1 MSSIGGGCRK
11 GRHRIGRRML
21 RMAGPLAGALISAN
35 AAQAQSQWDSVI
47 TNSNWYVSVPQ
58 MLAYGSSSTSFADPF
73 PVGDQTLW
81 ALGTSTD
88 GVFTG
93 TSSAELAVGPVTTT
107 SSMSIQ
113 GYVSP
118 SGQITMLFTD
128 PDTGLVTVGLGMM
141 REVDGVTTME
151 MQMITGT
158 SLLVTHWAYM
168 LPYDPATFTPP
179 SAQVV
184 PSNASPQWAWTEG
197 TPWRVISTA
206 LFGTTAPGRFVIT
219 DYKSGYFWGQGI
231 GPDGARFTLIGS
243 ITPEGK
249 VLFSALP
256 SDDPQ
261 LTNLYG
267 DVSGSAAGAAMLLGE
282 YDSTGTF
289 TGDFALT
296 TLVQPYALTLRA
308 MGNPAPLGAAQVLY
322 GIDGTLAGLFGPLA
336 PALGVLDGLTGP
348 ALSAALS
355 QTLPT
360 LAGNAARATYD
371 TQRGLQQIVAGRLAT
386 RTSGPGDD
394 TQVWL
399 QPFGGF
405 GSQSTQSGYAGYSA
419 SGGGVVAGVD
429 RAVSGDLTLGALFG
443 YADTSLTGTAI
454 GAPSSLDI
462 SSYAVGVYG
471 SYALRPGLALDLALD
486 GALNTNGAQRAL
498 GFMGTTARADY
509 DSTTLHA
516 GAALRQSVALA
527 TDLTVEPS
535 LRVDYGR
542 VDAGAYTETGAGAL
556 NLLVDSQSYQ
566 ELMLGAGLRGT
577 YRLAAPVSL
586 TGYVGAGYNVLDTGA
601 SISAAFLGGGTPF
614 LTPGADLSP
623 WLFTA
628 GAALVGT
635 KVGGLD
641 LKMSYDLQ
649 VSPSGLVNQM
659 GALSLR
665 LAL

>member
-1 MSSIGGGCRK
+1 MGGDRTTGCT
-11 GRHRIGRRML
+11 GRRKAFWAS
-21 RMAGPLAGALISAN
+21 RRIAAGAAGWLVAW
-35 AAQAQSQWDSVI
+35 AAPAAAQSQWDSVI

-81 ALGTSTD
+81 ALGTSTN

-93 TSSAELAVGPVTTT
+93 TSAAELAVGPITTT

-128 PDTGLVTVGLGMM
+128 PNTGLVTVGLGMM

-158 SLLVTHWAYM
+158 TLLVTHWAYM

-197 TPWRVISTA
+197 TPWRVISPA
-206 LFGTTAPGRFVIT
+206 LFGTSAPGRFVIT

-267 DVSGSAAGAAMLLGE
+267 DVSGTAAGAAMLLGE
-282 YDSTGTF
+282 YDSTGSF

-308 MGNPAPLGAAQVLY
+308 MGNPAPLGAARVLY

-336 PALGVLDGLTGP
+336 PALGVLDGLSGP

-386 RTSGPGDD
+386 RGPGDD

-405 GSQSTQSGYAGYSA
+405 GSQSAQSGYAGYSA
-419 SGGGVVAGVD
+419 SGGGLVAGVD
-429 RAVSGDLTLGALFG
+429 RAVSADLTLGALFA
-443 YADTSLTGTAI
+443 YSDMSLTGTAI

-471 SYALRPGLALDLALD
+471 SYALRPGLALDFALD
-486 GALNTNGAQRAL
+486 GAFNTNGASRTL

-509 DSTTLHA
+509 DSTTFHA
-516 GAALRQSVALA
+516 GAALRQSVALSA
-527 TDLTVEPS
+527 DLTVEPS
-535 LRVDYGR
+535 LRLDYGR
-542 VDAGAYTETGAGAL
+542 VDAGSYTETGAGAL
-556 NLLVDSQSYQ
+556 NLAVASQSYQ

-586 TGYVGAGYNVLDTGA
+586 TSYVGAGYNVLDTGA
-601 SISAAFLGGGTPF
+601 SISAAFLGGGAPF

-628 GAALVGT
+628 GAALMGT

-665 LAL
+665 VAL